1 MLLKNFTKEI
11 FRPDCN
17 PQFQSLHCFAHL
29 SEDIG
34 EVLPYLNTRL
44 GGTQYTEEPPSLM
57 LQVQGQLIALHPKK
71 IAINAL
77 KSEEDADKILAWLKN
92 EINETWENRNSII
105 PSFKAAEK
113 PKLIEVLKLL
123 PKSNCKKC
131 NQATCTVFASL
142 VMQGVK
148 SAEDCPEL
156 TEVNRRKLHEY
167 LGNFVFLD

>member
-1 MLLKNFTKEI
+1 MLLKHYTKEI

-29 SEDIG
+29 QEDIG

-44 GGTQYTEEPPSLM
+44 GGTQYIENPPTLM
-57 LQVQGQLIALHPKK
+57 LQVQGQLIALHPRK

-77 KSEEDADKILAWLKN
+77 KSEKDADKILNWLKN
-92 EINETWENRNSII
+92 EINDTWEKRDTIS

-123 PKSNCKKC
+123 PKTNCKKC
-131 NQATCTVFASL
+131 SQPTCTVFASL
-142 VMQGVK
+142 VIQGVK
-148 SAEDCPEL
+148 AAEDCPEL
-156 TEVNRRKLHEY
+156 DEKHSTALNEY
-167 LGNFVFLD
+167 LEDFTFYD